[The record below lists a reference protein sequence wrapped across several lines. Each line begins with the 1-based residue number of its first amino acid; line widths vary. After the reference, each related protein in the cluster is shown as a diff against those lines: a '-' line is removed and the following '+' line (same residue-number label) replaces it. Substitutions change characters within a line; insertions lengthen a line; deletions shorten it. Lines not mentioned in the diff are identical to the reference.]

1 MRSLG
6 EQQNQYQM
14 ESDAKKT
21 MPANI
26 KYPVQNE
33 GAKRKLYWHY
43 LGQVGE
49 VCDHELDGKW

>member
-33 GAKRKLYWHY
+33 GGKRKLY
-43 LGQVGE
+43 
-49 VCDHELDGKW
+49 